1 MNHSIEECQTILDT
15 EFDKTRKNNDT
26 MNMTFSSIMQD
37 KEEKDAEEARR
48 KIEEKRLRV
57 RKTNL

>member
-1 MNHSIEECQTILDT
+1 MILDE

-48 KIEEKRLRV
+48 KIEEKKLRV
-57 RKTNL
+57 RKTKL

>member
-1 MNHSIEECQTILDT
+1 MNHSIEECQMILDE

-48 KIEEKRLRV
+48 KIEEKKLRV
-57 RKTNL
+57 RKTKL